1 MILNLFLIILI
12 ALIIIFCIILYN
24 GLRILLTVEKIESIA
39 KYELKVTI
47 LKIPIFTRAGTKGKD
62 SNESTDPT
70 EESKESVE
78 SKDEKD
84 SEESDTEESAESKDE
99 KGLKEKYKDIKPLLK
114 QLKKSKNELE
124 AYLKNILKSIDIKR
138 LEGDLIIGL
147 NDHATTIKIASFIWS
162 IGAIVNDPSKKT
174 LLSVQPKFTEQIL
187 DFEGKIELKI
197 NLLLILIYSL
207 ILITKKNIRELIKV
221 AYNYKKATDEE
232 KKIKENNAN
241 GKVKENKDNEDNNDK
256 ENEIKE
262 NNNELNKEYG
272 IKENKNEEIENEDET
287 II

>member
-62 SNESTDPT
+62 SSTETTDQT
-70 EESKESVE
+70 
-78 SKDEKD
+78 KD
-84 SEESDTEESAESKDE
+84 SNKSDEPKDQKDSKESDTEESAESKEE

-162 IGAIVNDPSKKT
+162 IGAIVNDPSKQT

-197 NLLLILIYSL
+197 NLLIILIYSL
-207 ILITKKNIRELIKV
+207 ILITKKNIRDLIKV
-221 AYNYKKATDEE
+221 AYNYKKASDEE
-232 KKIKENNAN
+232 KKLKENSENGNIKENKEN
-241 GKVKENKDNEDNNDK
+241 KENKDKED
-256 ENEIKE
+256 EIIE
-262 NNNELNKEYG
+262 NNKELNQEYG
-272 IKENKNEEIENEDET
+272 IKENKNEKIENED
-287 II
+287 